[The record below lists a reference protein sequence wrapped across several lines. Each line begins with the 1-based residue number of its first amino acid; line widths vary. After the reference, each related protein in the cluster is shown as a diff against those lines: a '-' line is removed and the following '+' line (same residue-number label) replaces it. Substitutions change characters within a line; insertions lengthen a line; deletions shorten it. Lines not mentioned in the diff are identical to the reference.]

1 MEKDHKKCDSK
12 PCAFKSSACK
22 IISATTNFIDKIIEK
37 VDRPDP
43 ANNTKQR
50 VISSIFLLPFAVYAI
65 FFSLKLFVVFVIAMA
80 ILMTIEWIDMAKN
93 SADEKRWRVIGF
105 FYILIPLYAV
115 YQLRLISVDIVFWM
129 FSIIWVTDIFA
140 FFSGRIL
147 GGKKLAPTISP
158 NKTWSGLAGAVIAT
172 AVIGLISA
180 SMFPGSVLFFVIA
193 SVSLSII
200 EQISDLVESK
210 FKRIFGV
217 KDSGNIIP
225 GHGGVLDRLDGMM
238 FTAPAVLLLITVFAD
253 RFGL

>member
-1 MEKDHKKCDSK
+1 MEKDHKNCDSK
-12 PCAFKSSACK
+12 PCIFKASACK

-37 VDRPDP
+37 VDRDDP

-50 VISSIFLLPFAVYAI
+50 IISSIFLLPFAVYAI
-65 FFSLKLFVVFVIAMA
+65 FFSVKLFLSFVIAMA

>member
-1 MEKDHKKCDSK
+1 
-12 PCAFKSSACK
+12 
-22 IISATTNFIDKIIEK
+22 
-37 VDRPDP
+37 
-43 ANNTKQR
+43 
-50 VISSIFLLPFAVYAI
+50 
-65 FFSLKLFVVFVIAMA
+65 
-80 ILMTIEWIDMAKN
+80 
-93 SADEKRWRVIGF
+93 
-105 FYILIPLYAV
+105 LIPLYAV

-193 SVSLSII
+193 SVALSLI